1 MNDRH
6 SGDNGDNAR
15 NGSVKRRVFLSGAGA
30 AALSAILAAC
40 GGTDVPTATTAT
52 GSGASTSGAT
62 KAAPTTGAAPTTAN
76 VGTAAPA
83 APQAAP
89 TAAAVAPTTA
99 AARVPTGT
107 LKVALPSKLLSLD
120 PGGPNSLEAP
130 TLIACRAYCDTLV
143 VKDPMTGEYRPS
155 LATKWDNPD
164 ANTWLFTLRPG
175 VMFHDGSMLT
185 AADVKATLDRIVK
198 LKGPIA
204 PLWATLDGVET
215 PDPMSVRL
223 HFSAPLGTVLANA
236 ALLNILPAS
245 KVDTDGF
252 FQKPVGTGPFR
263 VVAYKADAE
272 LTLEANP
279 TYWGGAPGVQS
290 LRFIDIPETVARLT
304 ALDTGEIDYTFTI
317 PPDQIAKVKA
327 NTNLIVAPTS
337 SYTYYFV
344 WMNAKRPPFTDV
356 RVRQAMNYAIDADTM
371 VKDLLGGIGKRA
383 QAPIPSTVF
392 GFAPQTPYAYDPAK
406 AKQLLMDAGIA
417 PGTEVTMIWT
427 PSGGP
432 QVREI
437 SQALISDWNA
447 VGIKVKSGEA
457 ERAIWL
463 DKLIK
468 LDWDMDLQTNGVLT
482 GDADFALRRLYTT
495 AANRNGYGNP
505 DLDKLLTDAAASV
518 DQKKR
523 ADTYAQANK
532 FIWDQ
537 AVGIY
542 PFELLENYAYKK
554 TLSGVVTVPNGI
566 PSFAGITVGK

>member
-1 MNDRH
+1 M
-6 SGDNGDNAR
+6 
-15 NGSVKRRVFLSGAGA
+15 
-30 AALSAILAAC
+30 
-40 GGTDVPTATTAT
+40 
-52 GSGASTSGAT
+52 
-62 KAAPTTGAAPTTAN
+62 
-76 VGTAAPA
+76 
-83 APQAAP
+83 
-89 TAAAVAPTTA
+89 
-99 AARVPTGT
+99 PTGT

-143 VKDPMTGEYRPS
+143 IKDPMTGEYRPS
-155 LATKWDNPD
+155 LATKWENPD
-164 ANTWLFTLRPG
+164 ANTWVFTLRSG
-175 VMFHDGSMLT
+175 VMFHDGTMLT
-185 AADVKATLDRIVK
+185 ATDVKATLDRITK

-204 PLWATLDGVET
+204 PLWATLDAVEA
-215 PDPMSVRL
+215 PDPTTVRL

-252 FQKPVGTGPFR
+252 FQKPVGSGPFR
-263 VVAYKADAE
+263 VVTYKPDAE

-317 PPDQIAKVKA
+317 PPDQLPKVKG
-327 NTNLIVAPTS
+327 NTNLTVMPTS
-337 SYTYYFV
+337 SYTYYFI
-344 WMNAKRPPFTDV
+344 WLNAKRPPFTDV
-356 RVRQAMNYAIDADTM
+356 RVRQAMNYAVDVDTM

-392 GFAPQTPYAYDPAK
+392 GFAPQTPYTYDPAK
-406 AKQLLMDAGIA
+406 AKQLLMDAGVA

-427 PSGGP
+427 QSGGP

-437 SQALISDWNA
+437 SQALISYWNA

-505 DLDKLLTDAAASV
+505 DLDKLLNDAAASV